1 MMATALLSENEGRMN
16 GSIIYLVL
24 IATALK
30 KEKKKKEHGG
40 GCWKGWV
47 MLEPS
52 VMMLIYWDSPYIQN
66 YK

>member
-30 KEKKKKEHGG
+30 KVKKKKNMVVVVEKVES
-40 GCWKGWV
+40 CWS
-47 MLEPS
+47 LR
-52 VMMLIYWDSPYIQN
+52 
-66 YK
+66 